1 MPFRSALLRSLP
13 LALLAVT
20 LAGCQDDPPPPVA
33 DTRTP
38 TSAVESPTVA
48 AAVVRLPE
56 FDKMQAM
63 IERAGLMTGLGDK
76 KGTFT
81 LLLPR
86 DSALAQLAPEVRRAL
101 VEGDG
106 GALAP
111 LLKGLII
118 DRTITAEELRT
129 RIDQGGGSFVLPTQ
143 AGHDVT
149 FTRNGAM
156 LIVTTPTGKASMGTE
171 AVMTDNGAIFVLDHW
186 VSPTL
191 APGATAPAT
200 PAAGATS
207 ATATPGA
214 ATAPAAAETPLPPHL
229 ED

>member
-1 MPFRSALLRSLP
+1 MPFRHTLLRTLP
-13 LALLAVT
+13 LALLAAT
-20 LAGCQDDPPPPVA
+20 LVGCQDDPPPPVA

-63 IERAGLMTGLGDK
+63 FERAGLMAHLSDK
-76 KGTFT
+76 KATFT

-86 DSALAQLAPEVRRAL
+86 DSALAQLAPEQRRAL

-118 DRTITAEELRT
+118 ARTISAEELRT
-129 RIDQGGGSFVLPTQ
+129 RIDQGGGSFVMPTE
-143 AGHDVT
+143 AGHNVT
-149 FTRNGAM
+149 ITRDGQM
-156 LIVTTPTGKASMGTE
+156 LIVTTPSGKASMGTE
-171 AVMTDNGAIFVLDHW
+171 AMMTENGAIYVLDHW

-191 APGATAPAT
+191 APGATAPV
-200 PAAGATS
+200 
-207 ATATPGA
+207 
-214 ATAPAAAETPLPPHL
+214 APAAAASSAPAAPAAAQEPLPSHL